1 MRSFEESHP
10 QLVGKMSLSRQIHLV
25 RNPVSILR
33 YRLRL
38 LAAVVM
44 VGVGIGA
51 AWAQQPYKILDHW
64 KVGGT
69 GGWDYLLDDPAS
81 HLLYVT
87 HGPRVEVIDTNTG
100 KIIAA
105 ITDLKGT
112 HGIALDNEGKFG
124 YISDGGSNDVVV
136 FDRKT
141 FKTVATVPAGTNPDG
156 IVFDP
161 ATKTVWAFN
170 GRSSNVTVIDATT
183 NQVAATIAVPG
194 KPEFP
199 VADGR
204 GSVYDNIESLNEIVR
219 FDAKSKT
226 LTATWKLAD
235 YESPSGLAMD
245 REHRRLFAVCDG
257 KKMAVVDA
265 DTGKQIATPT
275 IGDGPDA
282 AGFSEKHQLAF
293 SSNGEGTLTVV
304 DTAHGFKVLEDL
316 PTQKGARTMAYDS
329 KADRVYVVTAQT
341 GPKPAPT
348 TEVPRPRAPIVP
360 DTFTVIVIGR

>member
-1 MRSFEESHP
+1 
-10 QLVGKMSLSRQIHLV
+10 
-25 RNPVSILR
+25 VSNFR
-33 YRLRL
+33 FSA

-44 VGVGIGA
+44 VGMGVSGVC
-51 AWAQQPYKILDHW
+51 AQQPYKVLDHW
-64 KVGGT
+64 KIGGT
-69 GGWDYLLDDPAS
+69 GGWDYLLDDPAA

-87 HGPRVEVIDTNTG
+87 HGPRVEVIDTDTG
-100 KIIAA
+100 KVVGA
-105 ITDLKGT
+105 ITGLKGT
-112 HGIALDNEGKFG
+112 HGVALDGEGKFG
-124 YISDGGSNDVVV
+124 YVSDGGSNAVVV

-141 FKTVATVPAGTNPDG
+141 FKIVATVAAGTNPDG

-161 ATKTVWAFN
+161 ATKTVWVFN
-170 GRSSNVTVIDATT
+170 GRSSNVTVIDAAT
-183 NQVAATIAVPG
+183 NQVAATIALPG

-199 VADGR
+199 VADGK
-204 GSVYDNIESLNEIVR
+204 GSVYDNIESTNEIVR

-226 LTATWKLAD
+226 LTATWKLPD
-235 YESPSGLAMD
+235 CESPSGLAMD

-265 DTGKQIATPT
+265 DTGKQIATPAV
-275 IGDGPDA
+275 GDGPDA

-304 DTAHGFKVLEDL
+304 DAGHGFKVLEDL
-316 PTQKGARTMAYDS
+316 PTQKGGRTMAYDPA
-329 KADRVYVVTAQT
+329 ADRVYVVTALT

-360 DTFTVIVIGR
+360 DSFTVIVIGR